1 MGAGQ
6 WGPGRLGREAGS
18 QGCCEKEGGWSIPE
32 AAGAN
37 GCLLGCAGPT
47 RGSFTPGSNPS
58 WLAVGREKEGPWGR
72 VRNTASSRP
81 RRAGIRLGGAPR
93 RRSTPSLIPVL
104 TGLLGDSPRQVGH
117 RPWLERRCPEKQP
130 VPGGSRDMCS
140 TVHGSYQL
148 STDPPT
154 LPCDFQP
161 PSAVPAALMRTTGVA
176 QPDPTLPHGHL
187 VLVGPYAPTPIT
199 PKGKQD
205 NKNQTPLK
213 YPHPTRN
220 FGPNE

>member
-1 MGAGQ
+1 MGWEQANGALAG
-6 WGPGRLGREAGS
+6 WGGRQG
-18 QGCCEKEGGWSIPE
+18 QGCCEEEGGWSIPE

-47 RGSFTPGSNPS
+47 RGSFTRGSNPS
-58 WLAVGREKEGPWGR
+58 GLVVGKERGRTWKEGTEHSLLQTLEGR
-72 VRNTASSRP
+72 YQ
-81 RRAGIRLGGAPR
+81 AGRGPLR
-93 RRSTPSLIPVL
+93 WRFTPSLIPVL
-104 TGLLGDSPRQVGH
+104 TGLLGGDSPRQVGH

-154 LPCDFQP
+154 LPCDFQRS
-161 PSAVPAALMRTTGVA
+161 PSRTLMWRPGVA

-187 VLVGPYAPTPIT
+187 VLVGPYAPTPIKQ
-199 PKGKQD
+199 KG
-205 NKNQTPLK
+205 N
-213 YPHPTRN
+213 
-220 FGPNE
+220 